1 MNMGTTGG
9 YDPRRMKKPMLP
21 QDVGQALVMKNQPPQ
36 PGGMDPM
43 GGGMPPGPG
52 MMDPAAMGAAP
63 GGMDPQAA
71 PPGAGMMPPSAIDTM
86 EPFDPAT
93 EHSASASRV
102 ALAEG
107 IQRAMGVRAPA
118 NPRTRPAYNRT
129 QLAQLGLPP
138 AEIDLL
144 DMNDPRG

>member
-9 YDPRRMKKPMLP
+9 FDPRRMKKPMLP
-21 QDVGQALVMKNQPPQ
+21 QEVGAALAMKGQQ
-36 PGGMDPM
+36 
-43 GGGMPPGPG
+43 GPG
-52 MMDPAAMGAAP
+52 MEP
-63 GGMDPQAA
+63 
-71 PPGAGMMPPSAIDTM
+71 GMMPPPGPMDGPMAPTGAQATPGAAGAILDTA

-107 IQRAMGVRAPA
+107 IQRAMGVRAPT

-138 AEIDLL
+138 AEIELL

>member
-1 MNMGTTGG
+1 MAPTGA
-9 YDPRRMKKPMLP
+9 
-21 QDVGQALVMKNQPPQ
+21 QATP
-36 PGGMDPM
+36 
-43 GGGMPPGPG
+43 
-52 MMDPAAMGAAP
+52 GAA
-63 GGMDPQAA
+63 
-71 PPGAGMMPPSAIDTM
+71 GAILDTA

-107 IQRAMGVRAPA
+107 IQRAMGVRAPT

-138 AEIDLL
+138 AEIELL

>member
-9 YDPRRMKKPMLP
+9 FDPRRMKKPMLP
-21 QDVGQALVMKNQPPQ
+21 QEVGAALAMKGQ
-36 PGGMDPM
+36 PGMGPGMDPGM
-43 GGGMPPGPG
+43 GGPMDGPPMGPPAGPMDGPMAPTGAQATPGP
-52 MMDPAAMGAAP
+52 AGA
-63 GGMDPQAA
+63 
-71 PPGAGMMPPSAIDTM
+71 ILDTA

-107 IQRAMGVRAPA
+107 IQRAMGVRAPT